1 MFEQGRCMGGIELEE
16 SPILIQSFV
25 KRFKYV
31 TTTEY
36 SPYKVDCNIL
46 YLIDLTTVYTRATY
60 DQPPVK
66 KPGAAA
72 AVVVASISSPSLPNV
87 SIGNN
92 ATPNSDDVYELFAVS
107 KKLSAMK
114 VFDFIQDCYVAQWG
128 VILRNG

>member
-1 MFEQGRCMGGIELEE
+1 
-16 SPILIQSFV
+16 
-25 KRFKYV
+25 
-31 TTTEY
+31 
-36 SPYKVDCNIL
+36 
-46 YLIDLTTVYTRATY
+46 
-60 DQPPVK
+60 VK

-72 AVVVASISSPSLPNV
+72 AAVVAASISSPSLPNV

-92 ATPNSDDVYELFAVS
+92 AIPNSDDVYELFAVS

>member
-1 MFEQGRCMGGIELEE
+1 
-16 SPILIQSFV
+16 
-25 KRFKYV
+25 
-31 TTTEY
+31 
-36 SPYKVDCNIL
+36 
-46 YLIDLTTVYTRATY
+46 
-60 DQPPVK
+60 VK
-66 KPGAAA
+66 KPGAA

-92 ATPNSDDVYELFAVS
+92 AIPNSDDVYELFAVS

>member
-1 MFEQGRCMGGIELEE
+1 MGGIELEE

-72 AVVVASISSPSLPNV
+72 VVVVASISSPSLPNV

>member
-1 MFEQGRCMGGIELEE
+1 MYI
-16 SPILIQSFV
+16 
-25 KRFKYV
+25 
-31 TTTEY
+31 
-36 SPYKVDCNIL
+36 
-46 YLIDLTTVYTRATY
+46 RATY

-66 KPGAAA
+66 KPGVA
-72 AVVVASISSPSLPNV
+72 AVSISSPSLPNV

-92 ATPNSDDVYELFAVS
+92 ATTPSSDDVYELFAVS

>member
-1 MFEQGRCMGGIELEE
+1 
-16 SPILIQSFV
+16 
-25 KRFKYV
+25 
-31 TTTEY
+31 
-36 SPYKVDCNIL
+36 
-46 YLIDLTTVYTRATY
+46 
-60 DQPPVK
+60 VK

-92 ATPNSDDVYELFAVS
+92 AIPNSDDVYELFAVS

-128 VILRNG
+128 VILRNGYRFDVYMMMLFNVISYHDHH